1 MEDWIDLGKVKG
13 FLKQSSGTIR
23 FYQLFMKIID
33 GVKYYKFDNEHVKVL
48 DKEEKL
54 SGGFAYNAVSA
65 SYYIYI
71 V

>member
-1 MEDWIDLGKVKG
+1 MEDWIELGNVHG
-13 FLKQSSGTIR
+13 LKKQNNTVYSNP
-23 FYQLFMKIID
+23 LLMKIID
-33 GVKYYKFDNEHVKVL
+33 GVKYYKFYGEHVKVL

-54 SGGFAYNAVSA
+54 SGGFSYNAVSA

>member
-1 MEDWIDLGKVKG
+1 MEDWIDLGNVHG
-13 FLKQSSGTIR
+13 WRKQNNTVYS
-23 FYQLFMKIID
+23 YQLFMKIID
-33 GVKYYKFDNEHVKVL
+33 GVKYFKFNGEHVKVL

-54 SGGFAYNAVSA
+54 SGGFSYNAVSA